1 MACYMKRLITI
12 FLITAT
18 SLGAFA
24 QSMGIRFNDR
34 QGREFVVYAPSGQ
47 FSYSLYEGDYITRDY
62 EGRVTCVGNTYI
74 SYNYYDQVSC
84 IGDIYIS
91 YDSYGRVVQV
101 GGLFLSYDYNGSI
114 TNTSGR
120 VRNNSSGGQNSG
132 YYIKQSTVR
141 RNW

>member
-1 MACYMKRLITI
+1 MKKFISIALLCFMSI
-12 FLITAT
+12 
-18 SLGAFA
+18 GCFA
-24 QSMGIRFNDR
+24 QNMGIRFNDR
-34 QGREFVVYAPSGQ
+34 QGREFVVYAPSGE
-47 FSYSLYEGDYITRDY
+47 FAYSMFEGDHISRDY

-74 SYNYYDQVSC
+74 SYNNYDQVSC

-101 GGLFLSYDYNGSI
+101 GGLFLTYDYNGNI

-132 YYIKQSTVR
+132 YYIKQSTVK

>member
-1 MACYMKRLITI
+1 MKKTILMALLC
-12 FLITAT
+12 FLSI
-18 SLGAFA
+18 SSFA

-47 FSYSLYEGDYITRDY
+47 FSYSMYEGDYITRDY

-84 IGDIYIS
+84 IGDVYIS

-101 GGLFLSYDYNGSI
+101 GGLFLSHDYNGNI

-132 YYIKQSTVR
+132 YYIKQSTVK

>member
-1 MACYMKRLITI
+1 MKKTILMALLC
-12 FLITAT
+12 FLSI
-18 SLGAFA
+18 SSFA

-91 YDSYGRVVQV
+91 YDSDGRVVQV
-101 GGLFLSYDYNGSI
+101 GGLFLTYDYNGNI

-132 YYIKQSTVR
+132 YYIKQSTVK

>member
-1 MACYMKRLITI
+1 
-12 FLITAT
+12 
-18 SLGAFA
+18 
-24 QSMGIRFNDR
+24 MGIRFNDR
-34 QGREFVVYAPSGQ
+34 QGREFFVYAPSGQ

-74 SYNYYDQVSC
+74 SYNNNDQVSY

-101 GGLFLSYDYNGSI
+101 GGLFLTYDYNGNI

-120 VRNNSSGGQNSG
+120 VRNNSHGGQNNG
-132 YYIKQSTVR
+132 YYIKQSTVK